1 MVLKMFETAKIQ
13 DWSVDQEGTYL
24 KLWIPGRNLLEFL
37 TEKFVHDCGLW
48 LEDGRHITAAQR
60 KKIYATVRDISEYTG
75 YLPEEQK
82 EWLKYLHIERT
93 GCQYF
98 SLSSCSITT
107 AREYINTILDYALE
121 AGIPLTDLA
130 INRTDDI
137 GRYLYSCIMRRR
149 CCVCGQPGEI
159 HHVDAIG
166 MGRDRR
172 QVDDSDS
179 RKICLCRVHH
189 TEAHNTGM
197 PIFENRHKVY
207 GIKITSCGDQSVPA
221 A

>member
-1 MVLKMFETAKIQ
+1 MFETAKIQ
-13 DWSVDQEGTYL
+13 DWSVDQEGTHL
-24 KLWIPGRNLLEFL
+24 KIWIPGRNLLEFL
-37 TEKFVHDCGLW
+37 AEKLVHDCGLW

-98 SLSSCSITT
+98 SLSTCSITT

-137 GRYLYSCIMRRR
+137 GRYLYSCLLYTSL
-149 CCVCGQPGEI
+149 
-159 HHVDAIG
+159 HHVAAF
-166 MGRDRR
+166 
-172 QVDDSDS
+172 
-179 RKICLCRVHH
+179 H
-189 TEAHNTGM
+189 
-197 PIFENRHKVY
+197 
-207 GIKITSCGDQSVPA
+207 QSL
-221 A
+221 

>member
-1 MVLKMFETAKIQ
+1 MFETAKIQ
-13 DWSVDQEGTYL
+13 DWSVDQEGTHL
-24 KLWIPGRNLLEFL
+24 EIWIPGRNLLEFL
-37 TEKFVHDCGLW
+37 AEKLVHNCGLW

-98 SLSSCSITT
+98 SLSTCSITT

-172 QVDDSDS
+172 KVDDCDS
-179 RKICLCRVHH
+179 RKICLCRKHH

-197 PIFENRHKVY
+197 SIFEQRHKVY

>member
-1 MVLKMFETAKIQ
+1 MFETAKIQ
-13 DWSVDQEGTYL
+13 DWSVDQEGTHL
-24 KLWIPGRNLLEFL
+24 KIWIPGRNLLEFL
-37 TEKFVHDCGLW
+37 AEKLVHDCGLW

-98 SLSSCSITT
+98 SLSTCSITT

>member
-13 DWSVDQEGTYL
+13 DWSVDQEGTHL
-24 KLWIPGRNLLEFL
+24 EIWIPGRNLLEFL
-37 TEKFVHDCGLW
+37 AEKLVHNCGLW

-149 CCVCGQPGEI
+149 CCVCGRPGEI

-172 QVDDSDS
+172 KVDDSDH
-179 RKICLCRVHH
+179 RKICLCRECHI
-189 TEAHNTGM
+189 EAHNTGM
-197 PIFENRHKVY
+197 SIFEQKHKVY